1 VREVTLKFRVPQF
14 DHKATKWTRETLEQ
28 VQDELSMFDY
38 TKTATPW
45 SLLLFQDGKRVGKLS
60 ITEGRKKKKP

>member
-14 DHKATKWTRETLEQ
+14 DQKVSKWTRKTLDQ

-38 TKTATPW
+38 METETPW